1 MRKAGSIKDKYI
13 NAYIDEM
20 AKDGQKIINKAYS
33 SKTTQNRSMNEHDA
47 YVFGVFYNGELVR
60 FGFVGSKIAT
70 KKAHGWAKEGIEPFF
85 GREVAEEEINKFKP
99 LSNVGFELVCLVT
112 TFYSGI
118 NETKGYRI
126 ISQVLDGMEQ
136 LSSKYKGAK
145 YRVINSYNGQL

>member
-1 MRKAGSIKDKYI
+1 
-13 NAYIDEM
+13 
-20 AKDGQKIINKAYS
+20 
-33 SKTTQNRSMNEHDA
+33 
-47 YVFGVFYNGELVR
+47 
-60 FGFVGSKIAT
+60 
-70 KKAHGWAKEGIEPFF
+70 
-85 GREVAEEEINKFKP
+85 
-99 LSNVGFELVCLVT
+99 LVT